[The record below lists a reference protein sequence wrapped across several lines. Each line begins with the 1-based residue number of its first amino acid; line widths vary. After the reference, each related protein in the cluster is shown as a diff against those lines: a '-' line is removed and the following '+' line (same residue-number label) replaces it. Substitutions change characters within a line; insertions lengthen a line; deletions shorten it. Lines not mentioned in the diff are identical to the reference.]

1 LAVPREIVF
10 FKIKSCMSLHLEA
23 QPNDIAPTVLIA
35 GDPLR
40 AKFYAEHFLTDAY
53 CYNRIRSMFGFS
65 GRYNGKR
72 VSLQGTG
79 IGIPSTA
86 LYVNELI
93 HHYGVKRI
101 IRIGTC
107 GALAADLEIGQVV
120 VGTEGLSDSAAVA
133 TFHPHPAVF
142 PAAHPGL
149 LQQSVSVAEQ
159 RQLPLQLGRIFST
172 DLFYSPDSQRY
183 PVAAAQGVVAV
194 DMETSMLYAMGKYY
208 GIETLSILTV
218 TDHIMT
224 GAAATP
230 DIREKQTHAMVELA
244 LALIA

>member
-1 LAVPREIVF
+1 MAVPREIVF

-40 AKFYAEHFLTDAY
+40 AKFYAEHFLTDVY
-53 CYNRIRSMFGFS
+53 CYNRIRSMFGFT
-65 GRYNGKR
+65 GLYKDQR

-86 LYVNELI
+86 LYVHELI
-93 HHYGVKRI
+93 HHYRVKRI

-107 GALAADLEIGQVV
+107 GALAANLDLGRVV
-120 VGTEGLSDSAAVA
+120 VGTEGLTDSAAVA
-133 TFHPHPAVF
+133 MFHPDSTKF
-142 PAAHPGL
+142 PVAHPGL
-149 LQQSVSVAEQ
+149 LQQSVSVAQQ
-159 RQLPLQLGRIFST
+159 RQLLLQPGRIFST
-172 DLFYSPDSQRY
+172 DLFYSPDTRRY
-183 PVAAAQGVVAV
+183 PVAAAQGVIAV
-194 DMETSMLYAMGKYY
+194 DMETSMLYAMGEHY

-218 TDHIMT
+218 TDHVIT
-224 GAAATP
+224 GATAAP